1 MKWLRPPELVL
12 IGHRSTSIGLVFL
25 DEVQIWPKK
34 KKTIKIPIFIS
45 KVDGIEWNKINMDEI
60 RWQMNGNTILI
71 VADFA
76 ALINV
81 EI

>member
-1 MKWLRPPELVL
+1 M
-12 IGHRSTSIGLVFL
+12 T
-25 DEVQIWPKK
+25 KK